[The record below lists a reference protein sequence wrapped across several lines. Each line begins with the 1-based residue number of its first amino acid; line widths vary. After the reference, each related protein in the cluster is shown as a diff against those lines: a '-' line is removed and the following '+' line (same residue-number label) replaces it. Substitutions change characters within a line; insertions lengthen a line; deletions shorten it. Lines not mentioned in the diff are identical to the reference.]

1 MIPALKAEFRKLL
14 TVRSTYVIA
23 LVAFALL
30 TFVSLYVE
38 GYKNGI
44 AVTAPGGSLFLAG
57 SIVQHSS
64 ILSIFGAIVALL
76 LATHEYRYNTVMYTL
91 TLVRRRSNVLV
102 AKIVAVVA
110 YVLVL
115 GITGGLIG
123 LAGMIIGLHLSGHGL
138 PMQDLS
144 LSTYFAKL
152 LVFCEGWGLTGLLL
166 GILLRNQ
173 VAALA
178 VLFIVP
184 NTVEGLLSLLLK
196 EHSVYLPFTALS
208 QVVSPPVLAGA
219 VPRQMAESNTIT
231 LSPLQGTLVFAA
243 YLVAV
248 WAITWGLF
256 LRRDAN

>member
-1 MIPALKAEFRKLL
+1 MIAALKTEFRKLL

-38 GYKNGI
+38 GYKNGGL
-44 AVTAPGGSLFLAG
+44 VTGPGGNLFLAG

-76 LATHEYRYNTVMYTL
+76 LATHEYRYNTIMYTL
-91 TLVRRRSNVLV
+91 TLARRRSNVLA
-102 AKIVAVVA
+102 AKLVAVVT
-110 YVLVL
+110 YVFVL
-115 GITGGLIG
+115 GVLGGLIG
-123 LAGMIIGLHLSGHGL
+123 LAGMIIGLHLSGHSL
-138 PMQDLS
+138 PPQDLS
-144 LSTYFAKL
+144 VLTYFAKL

-184 NTVEGLLSLLLK
+184 NTVESLLSLLLK
-196 EHSVYLPFTALS
+196 EHSVYLPFTALA
-208 QVVSPPVLAGA
+208 QVISPPVMAGA
-219 VPRQMAESNTIT
+219 TPRMAESGSIV
-231 LSPLQGTLVFAA
+231 LSPVKGALVFSAYIAA
-243 YLVAV
+243 AWVVA
-248 WAITWGLF
+248 WMLF
-256 LRRDAN
+256 MRRDAN